1 RTQKLFQTML
11 ATSSNPEALTATAT
25 TKAQPGTFKFIVKQ
39 LVSTSQK
46 LSQGFATSDATPL
59 GLDDISFEF
68 GNGNLARD
76 RSLTELNGGTGVDRG
91 RIKITSGAT
100 TATIDLTDVTTVN
113 EVLDRINSNTE
124 VDITAT
130 VRNDQIVL
138 TDGSGGPFTV
148 TNGTGDT
155 TATDLG
161 IAGTSV
167 GPELVGADVY
177 GLAGGIALGDL
188 NDGNGVL
195 IRDNIADILIQ
206 SKDPL
211 VAFNIDL
218 GRVDAPIVGT
228 TELSELNNGSGVTIN
243 DDSDDPDIKF
253 VTRDGSEYEVD
264 LTGATTVDDVISR
277 VSTQTGGDVTLSI
290 HADGDKLVVTDNTV
304 GGGNLQV
311 LGAGENDTDTAEDL
325 GILNEAGTPAASF
338 DGELIPNTIST
349 PAAVTLQDVMDRINN
364 AEDTLGNPNAGR
376 IVASIAP
383 DGRRLLITDTT
394 GGPQNLQI
402 FNANVGDTFGAA
414 TDLGIAT
421 SGFGEPTAVKTG
433 DAIYGALDSV
443 LAASINGGNGLG
455 GATTIN
461 ITDRTGVA
469 SLTLANLDTYDT
481 LQEII
486 DAVNAEATAQGVQVS
501 VGLNSTGT
509 GLSVTDTS
517 GGALDL
523 KVSGDA
529 ATALGIEFTGPSD
542 TVHGSNAQLQYVA
555 EATLLSDLNY
565 GRGIGTGSFR
575 ITDGLGA
582 TAVVD
587 IGGSEKTVYDV
598 IAEINSRGL
607 AVQARIND
615 QGDGLIIEEDP
626 AALGGDTPFVN
637 IKVESVSGTTAAD
650 LNLLGESEDVV
661 GGFIDGSYERVVDLD
676 TGDSLDDVVSKINAA
691 GIPVNAALINSGSG
705 PTPYRF
711 NLTSGIT
718 GAAGELVIDS
728 GGVDLGLTSLSR
740 GEDAKVF
747 FGADDPEDG
756 LLVTSA
762 TNTLKDV
769 VQGLTIDLLAASDDP
784 VTLTIERDETAIVDS
799 MRGFVTAFNDA
810 IERIGAYDFF
820 DVESEQRG
828 VLLGD
833 PTVSRV
839 RSALYRV
846 ANGRAMNVDGS
857 YQYLSQVGIR
867 FNGEGQM
874 TFDESK
880 FQSAYDADPEGVE
893 ALIAAYDAS
902 SAAAEEIAPGVT
914 VSSGDLE
921 FNSLGIGNLFDNML
935 DDLTNSIGGV
945 LTLADDAFED
955 RIDLLNDRI
964 DAFDVRLEARRDIL
978 QREFTTMETVL
989 AQLQSQSNALGS
1001 LFSNLSLA
1009 ASQASA
1015 F

>member
-1 RTQKLFQTML
+1 
-11 ATSSNPEALTATAT
+11 
-25 TKAQPGTFKFIVKQ
+25 
-39 LVSTSQK
+39 
-46 LSQGFATSDATPL
+46 
-59 GLDDISFEF
+59 
-68 GNGNLARD
+68 
-76 RSLTELNGGTGVDRG
+76 
-91 RIKITSGAT
+91 
-100 TATIDLTDVTTVN
+100 
-113 EVLDRINSNTE
+113 
-124 VDITAT
+124 
-130 VRNDQIVL
+130 
-138 TDGSGGPFTV
+138 
-148 TNGTGDT
+148 
-155 TATDLG
+155 
-161 IAGTSV
+161 
-167 GPELVGADVY
+167 
-177 GLAGGIALGDL
+177 
-188 NDGNGVL
+188 
-195 IRDNIADILIQ
+195 
-206 SKDPL
+206 
-211 VAFNIDL
+211 L

-705 PTPYRF
+705 PTPYRL